1 MADEVSTYYESRLQ
15 REIEA
20 IDAKIRDLTAEKRAL
35 ERQLMKARRESSSFA
50 DVNRKNSVSR
60 IMIEN
65 RIIEALKRS
74 PRPLTSKDLKY
85 EAMHVEFSLKEATF
99 RTHLHRMKMKGLI
112 EPAGRKGLWRLP
124 TVVPDGAP

>member
-1 MADEVSTYYESRLQ
+1 MPDDISTYYESRLQ

-20 IDAKIRDLTAEKRAL
+20 IDGKIRDLTAEKKAL
-35 ERQLMKARRESSSFA
+35 ERQLMKARREASSFA

-65 RIIEALKRS
+65 RIIEALKKS
-74 PRPLTSKDLKY
+74 SKPLTSKDLKY
-85 EAMHVEFSLKEATF
+85 EAMYVEFSLKEATF
-99 RTHLHRMKMKGLI
+99 RTHLHRMKTKGLI

-124 TVVPDGAP
+124 AVNHDGTP